1 MDLWHPREERK
12 LALQLP
18 AVSLSQ
24 NGPSSAAHAP
34 HVSLLTDIV
43 FQEATG
49 CLHLSSELRGMIE
62 FSCCG
67 C

>member
-1 MDLWHPREERK
+1 MASLIREKTGSTAARRF
-12 LALQLP
+12 P
-18 AVSLSQ
+18 LS
-24 NGPSSAAHAP
+24 GRTIGLLLTY
-34 HVSLLTDIV
+34 VSLLTDIV

-49 CLHLSSELRGMIE
+49 CLRFSSELRGMIE